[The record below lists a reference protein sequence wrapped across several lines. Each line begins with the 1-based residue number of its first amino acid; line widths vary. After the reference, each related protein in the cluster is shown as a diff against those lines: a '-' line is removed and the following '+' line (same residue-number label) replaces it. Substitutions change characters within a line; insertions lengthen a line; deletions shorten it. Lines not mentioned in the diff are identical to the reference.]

1 MFDETLQSEADHCL
15 WFDDCDDDDETCD
28 DEVDDYEDEAD
39 DEDEDDADC
48 DPAPKFIEYRF
59 SPVCRFSPTVRMLAE
74 RCSEQIDELL
84 NLFGGALSESVRV
97 HASYPP
103 FHFTSR
109 RDRIYYGRL
118 LTGPGELEAVE
129 DEIRAERPRLWK
141 ELGDLTGDSP
151 RAEFQRAEHHLRDYR
166 ILVAL
171 VGCHASYVFHWWD
184 TALILLQRSEILRQ
198 FYRAR
203 DAMRSRN
210 PEERKAARARDTKRR
225 KTRNRRE
232 YLAKFE
238 ARPDVR
244 AKRAERKRAARA
256 AARERTLAQ
265 AQSVEKVASA
275 HLDAVDCPEST
286 PAIRLDGPSVR
297 TAPRAA

>member
-1 MFDETLQSEADHCL
+1 MFDETIQSEESCL
-15 WFDDCDDDDETCD
+15 WSDDIEDDDETCD
-28 DEVDDYEDEAD
+28 DEDGYDDDQE
-39 DEDEDDADC
+39 DEDEEEY
-48 DPAPKFIEYRF
+48 DPVPRFIEYRF
-59 SPVCRFSPTVRMLAE
+59 SPACRLSSTVRMLAE
-74 RCSEQIDELL
+74 RYSEQINELL
-84 NLFGGALSESVRV
+84 NIFGGALSESVRV

-109 RDRIYYGRL
+109 RDRIFYGRL
-118 LTGPGELEAVE
+118 LTSPGELEAVE
-129 DEIRAERPRLWK
+129 EEVRAERPRLWE

-151 RAEFQRAEHHLRDYR
+151 RADFQRAEHHLRDYR

-184 TALILLQRSEILRQ
+184 TALIFFQRSEILRQ

-203 DAMRSRN
+203 DAMRSRD
-210 PEERKAARARDTKRR
+210 PKERNAARARDAKRR

-256 AARERTLAQ
+256 AARERKLAQ
-265 AQSVEKVASA
+265 AQSAEGVASV

-286 PAIRLDGPSVR
+286 PAIRREGPDAR
-297 TAPRAA
+297 TAEARAA

>member
-1 MFDETLQSEADHCL
+1 MFDETIQSEESCL
-15 WFDDCDDDDETCD
+15 WSDDIEDDDETRD
-28 DEVDDYEDEAD
+28 DDDDGYEDEQE
-39 DEDEDDADC
+39 DEDEEDY
-48 DPAPKFIEYRF
+48 DPVPRFIEYRF
-59 SPVCRFSPTVRMLAE
+59 SPVCRLSPTVRMLAE
-74 RCSEQIDELL
+74 RYSEQINELL
-84 NLFGGALSESVRV
+84 NIFGGALSESVRV

-109 RDRIYYGRL
+109 RDRIFYGRL

-129 DEIRAERPRLWK
+129 EEVRAERPRLWE

-151 RAEFQRAEHHLRDYR
+151 RAEFQHAEHHLRDYR

-171 VGCHASYVFHWWD
+171 VGCHASYVYHWWD
-184 TALILLQRSEILRQ
+184 TALILFQRSEILRQ

-203 DAMRSRN
+203 DAMRSRD
-210 PEERKAARARDTKRR
+210 PEERKAARARDAKRR

-256 AARERTLAQ
+256 AARERKLAQ
-265 AQSVEKVASA
+265 AQSAEGVATV

-286 PAIRLDGPSVR
+286 PAIRIEGPDAR
-297 TAPRAA
+297 TAEARAA